1 MKEATG
7 TARIENQESLHVKIL
22 NCLGLLDVKVL
33 PSSQER
39 MMEYF
44 WLFWCVWWGLY
55 SVLYLITFERSTN

>member
-39 MMEYF
+39 MLETEYF
-44 WLFWCVWWGLY
+44 WLFWSVSWGLY
-55 SVLYLITFERSTN
+55 SVLIRFEKSAN